1 MSKVKKVGL
10 IAGIIVAI
18 IIYFFGNFDPSNP
31 KVTMMAAIA
40 VLMAIW
46 WITECIPL
54 AATSLV
60 PLILYPF
67 LGILTG
73 EEVAGSYINSIIFL
87 FIGGFMIA
95 IAMETWGLHK
105 RIALKIINFFG
116 GSPNSII
123 IGFMIASAFLS
134 MWISNTAT
142 AILMLPIAMA
152 IITKL
157 EEEFGKERI
166 GKFSIAVL
174 LGIAYSCSIG
184 GMATL
189 VGTPPNLVFVKTL
202 NIIFPSAPEV
212 SFGSWMVLVLPI
224 SIILLVV
231 TALLITKI
239 FYRIDKSIFLEKEFI
254 KQEYTKLGAMTRE
267 EKIISI
273 IFAATAF
280 LWIFR
285 TNLNLGIVEIPGWS
299 NLFKNSSFINDG
311 TVAITMA
318 SLMFFIPSKNSKRS
332 LLDSEVF
339 KKIPWSIVLLFG
351 GGFALANGFT
361 STGLSQFIGNQMSG
375 LAELPYLLMVFL
387 IAASV
392 ILLTELTSNTATTQM
407 ILPIMASVSIAIHLN
422 PMLLMITA
430 TLSASMAFMLPVSTP
445 PNAIIFATEKVKIYQ
460 MLRTG
465 VAIDLIGV
473 FVLILLMYLLGNTVF
488 GLDQMPGWAI
498 IKLYQ

>member
-1 MSKVKKVGL
+1 MNTAKKIGL
-10 IAGIIVAI
+10 IAGIVVSL
-18 IIYFFGNFDPSNP
+18 IIYFFCDLEPSNP
-31 KVTMMAAIA
+31 NITVMAAIA
-40 VLMAIW
+40 ALMATW
-46 WITECIPL
+46 WITEAVPL

-67 LGILTG
+67 LGILTA

-95 IAMETWGLHK
+95 IAMENWGLHK

-152 IITKL
+152 IVSKL
-157 EEEFGKERI
+157 EDEFGKERI
-166 GKFSIAVL
+166 GDFSIAVL

-202 NIIFPSAPEV
+202 NIIYPAAPEV
-212 SFGSWMVLVLPI
+212 SFGSWMILVLPI
-224 SIILLVV
+224 SIVLLVITV
-231 TALLITKI
+231 LIITKV
-239 FYRIDKSIFLEKEFI
+239 FYKIDKSIFLEKEFI
-254 KQEYTKLGAMTRE
+254 KNEYRKLGEMTSE
-267 EKIISI
+267 EKFISI
-273 IFAATAF
+273 IFASTAF

-285 TNLNLGIVEIPGWS
+285 TNLNIGMFEIPGWS
-299 NLFKNSSFINDG
+299 NLFKNASFINDG

-318 SLMFFIPSKNSKRS
+318 SLMFFIPSKNSERN
-332 LLDSEVF
+332 LLDSDVF

-361 STGLSQFIGNQMSG
+361 STGLSQFIGNQMTG
-375 LAELPYLLMVFL
+375 LASLPHLLMVLL
-387 IAASV
+387 IASSV

-407 ILPIMASVSIAIHLN
+407 ILPIMASVSIAINLN

-445 PNAIIFATEKVKIYQ
+445 PNTIVFATGKVKIYQ
-460 MLRTG
+460 MFKTG
-465 VAIDLIGV
+465 VAIDFIGV
-473 FVLILLMYLLGNTVF
+473 FVLILLMYLLGDIVF
-488 GLDQMPGWAI
+488 GFDQMPGWAI
-498 IKLYQ
+498 IK